1 MAGAFNSK
9 PYLVGEPVMLQN
21 SFAKSLSDTKKIL
34 KDPIL
39 AMAVLAILL
48 ALGFFIIFPIARVV
62 TTAFKDGNKWTLGI
76 FMNAVRNKYFMQGF
90 RNSLLVGGLTA
101 ILGTAIGFLFAFAVT
116 RADVPFKRLLHAIAI
131 IPIVSPP
138 FIGALAIIML
148 FGNNG
153 FITWNLLK
161 ILNFPIYGLR
171 GLMLAQT
178 ITFFPVAYLALRG
191 VLESISPTLEDAALD
206 LGGSRFKVFMRVTL
220 PLALPGL
227 ASAMLV
233 LFIESLADFG
243 NPLILTGSRFPIL
256 SVQAYLEITGMY
268 DLPSGAALSILLLV
282 PSISAWIIQKYWVS
296 KKRYVT
302 ITGKPASSSIKIVS
316 PLARVLIFAACMLF
330 TLLIIMIYLTVL
342 WGAVAKVWGSNN
354 SLTLEHFKYAFGVG
368 FKSVKD
374 TLTIA
379 GISTPVSGT
388 LGMIIAFLVIRKS
401 FPGRKFMEFTSMLSF
416 AVPGTVIGIGYILAF
431 NRAPFILTGTLSI
444 LLLNFIFRYVP
455 VGIESGIAILRQ
467 IDPAIEEAAI
477 DLGADAK
484 TTFSR
489 VTLPMIVPAY
499 FSGLVFAFVRAMTA
513 ISAAIFLVSSRW
525 FLVTVQ
531 IMSQVESGRLGS
543 AAAFSVIL
551 VIIIFAAI
559 ALIRA
564 VLKLR
569 YGKYAGTMLNF

>member
-1 MAGAFNSK
+1 MTKSSIAR
-9 PYLVGEPVMLQN
+9 
-21 SFAKSLSDTKKIL
+21 SLSDTKKML
-34 KDPIL
+34 KDP
-39 AMAVLAILL
+39 ALAIAVFIVLL
-48 ALGFFIIFPIARVV
+48 ALIIFIIYPLFSVI
-62 TTAFKDGNKWTLGI
+62 TTAFKENNKWTIKILSD
-76 FMNAVRNKYFMQGF
+76 VLKNKYFMQGF
-90 RNSLLVGGLTA
+90 RNSLIVGGLTA
-101 ILGTAIGFLFAFAVT
+101 ISGTALGFLFAFAVT

-131 IPIVSPP
+131 IPVVSPP

-153 FITWNLLK
+153 FITWNILK
-161 ILNFPIYGLR
+161 IQNFPIYGLR
-171 GLMLAQT
+171 GLMLAQA

-206 LGGSRFKVFMRVTL
+206 LGGSRFKVFFRVTL
-220 PLALPGL
+220 PLALPGI

-243 NPLILTGSRFPIL
+243 NPLILTGSRFPVL
-256 SVQAYLEITGMY
+256 SVQAYLQITGMY
-268 DLPSGAALSILLLV
+268 DLPSGAALSLLLLV
-282 PSISAWIIQKYWVS
+282 PSISAWLIQKYWVS

-302 ITGKPASSSIKIVS
+302 ITGKPTSSSIKIVS
-316 PLARVLIFAACMLF
+316 PMARVLIFLACMLV
-330 TLLIIMIYLTVL
+330 TVLIVMIYMTIL
-342 WGAVAKVWGSNN
+342 WGAVANVWGSDN
-354 SLTLEHFKYAFGVG
+354 SLTLKHFTYAFGVG

-379 GISTPVSGT
+379 GLSTPISGT
-388 LGMIIAFLVIRKS
+388 LGMIIAFLVIRKA

-431 NRAPFILTGTLSI
+431 NKAPLILTGTLSI

-467 IDPAIEEAAI
+467 IDPSIEEAAI
-477 DLGADAK
+477 DLGADSK
-484 TTFSR
+484 TTFSK
-489 VTLPMIVPAY
+489 VTLPMIIPAY

-525 FLVTVQ
+525 FLMTVQ

-551 VIIIFAAI
+551 VIIIFIAI
-559 ALIRA
+559 LFIRTI
-564 VLKLR
+564 LKLR